1 MPDTQHLDSKSL
13 SEKQR
18 VAFYGAM
25 FAMAAAD
32 GQMQRE
38 ELELIYE
45 TLDTE
50 GLSEEARRR
59 LYAYAIEPP
68 ALQDCLQAL
77 SDASESARHGLML
90 NLVEVAVSDYLL
102 SNPER
107 EALTQGQLTLGI
119 GNEQRTAMEHYAEEV
134 RRIRERGID
143 DNHAADVVK
152 AAVSGMTAVGVPI
165 AAVVYSGSVV
175 GLSAAGITSGLAA
188 LGLGAGMI
196 PGIGVAILIGTVAF
210 VGLNKLLDT
219 GNKRKKEQ
227 HRNERERKAQ
237 LAMENLQETIN
248 HLIERMARL
257 QGDAVDAKANKEA
270 IKLLNERLTKLQ
282 QVLAR
287 RKEATVAQGA

>member
-32 GQMQRE
+32 GQIQRE

-59 LYAYAIEPP
+59 LYACAIEPP
-68 ALQDCLQAL
+68 ALQDCLQTL
-77 SDASESARHGLML
+77 SDAPESARHGLML
-90 NLVEVAVSDYLL
+90 NLVEVAASDYLL

-107 EALTQGQLTLGI
+107 DALTQGQLKLGI
-119 GNEQRTAMEHYAEEV
+119 SNEQRTAMEHYAEEV

-152 AAVSGMTAVGVPI
+152 AAVSGMTAVGIPI

-196 PGIGVAILIGTVAF
+196 PGIGVAILIGTAAF
-210 VGLNKLLDT
+210 VGLNYLFDT
-219 GNKRKKEQ
+219 GNKKKKEQ
-227 HRNERERKAQ
+227 HRRERERKAQ
-237 LAMENLQETIN
+237 LAIENLQETIN
-248 HLIERMARL
+248 HLIGRMARL
-257 QGDAVDAKANKEA
+257 QGDAADAKANKEA
-270 IKLLNERLTKLQ
+270 IQLLNERLAKLQ

-287 RKEATVAQGA
+287 RREDLAQSA

>member
-1 MPDTQHLDSKSL
+1 
-13 SEKQR
+13 
-18 VAFYGAM
+18 M

-45 TLDTE
+45 TLETE

-143 DNHAADVVK
+143 DNHAADVLK

-188 LGLGAGMI
+188 LGFGAGMI
-196 PGIGVAILIGTVAF
+196 PGIGVAILIGTAAF
-210 VGLNKLLDT
+210 VGLNYLFDT
-219 GNKRKKEQ
+219 GNKRKKE
-227 HRNERERKAQ
+227 HYRRERERKAQ

-248 HLIERMARL
+248 HLIGRMARL
-257 QGDAVDAKANKEA
+257 QRDAADAKANKEA
-270 IKLLNERLTKLQ
+270 IELLNERLAKLQ

-287 RKEATVAQGA
+287 RREDLAQSA

>member
-119 GNEQRTAMEHYAEEV
+119 GNEQRTAMEHYAE
-134 RRIRERGID
+134 
-143 DNHAADVVK
+143 
-152 AAVSGMTAVGVPI
+152 
-165 AAVVYSGSVV
+165 
-175 GLSAAGITSGLAA
+175 
-188 LGLGAGMI
+188 
-196 PGIGVAILIGTVAF
+196 
-210 VGLNKLLDT
+210 
-219 GNKRKKEQ
+219 
-227 HRNERERKAQ
+227 
-237 LAMENLQETIN
+237 
-248 HLIERMARL
+248 
-257 QGDAVDAKANKEA
+257 
-270 IKLLNERLTKLQ
+270 
-282 QVLAR
+282 
-287 RKEATVAQGA
+287 

>member
-1 MPDTQHLDSKSL
+1 MSDTEHLHLKSL
-13 SEKQR
+13 PEDQR

-90 NLVEVAVSDYLL
+90 NLVEVAVCDYLL

-107 EALTQGQLTLGI
+107 DALTQGQLTLGI
-119 GNEQRTAMEHYAEEV
+119 GNEQRAAMEHYAKEV

-188 LGLGAGMI
+188 LGFGSGMI
-196 PGIGVAILIGTVAF
+196 PGIGVAILIGTAAF
-210 VGLNKLLDT
+210 VGLNYLFDT

-227 HRNERERKAQ
+227 HRRERERKAQ

-248 HLIERMARL
+248 HLIGRMARL
-257 QGDAVDAKANKEA
+257 QGDAADAKANKEA
-270 IKLLNERLTKLQ
+270 IELLNERLAKLQ

-287 RKEATVAQGA
+287 RREDLAQSA